1 MKKKSKVKYLISFAF
16 LAIISSCIIFAICL
30 CTKPTNEKPNE
41 ETTNKVLSYDLSE
54 GNCIPKSSLIFEYS
68 DSNDTA
74 IFIGLSNESG
84 HETDSWN
91 GKTLN
96 IPSEVDK
103 NGKTYTV
110 TEIDT
115 TRSESLIRNSNN
127 TGFIYTIQAYGSFIT
142 ALVIPNTV
150 QKINSG
156 AFYGMASLEYIST
169 PFLGVARG
177 VDDTTA
183 LLNNSSLHSMFSPMY
198 TKGNGSVKYYPL
210 DANGTFDATKGSVL
224 RSWYLTAAL
233 KDNASWYEIPY
244 NLSVVEITDETDVI
258 NRAFFDIDSLDT
270 VRFLDDPTTVYDIET
285 IGEFAFASCENLKE
299 VELPQNI
306 GSLPQGLFSE
316 CASLGAPRNDGEDP
330 IIIKLP
336 LKITSIPDSFFG
348 GCKSL
353 KKIYAPTTI
362 NEIQSKAFEDCILLE
377 DIVLFDGLDI
387 NLEYNIISPK
397 TGFNIPAGL
406 TTIKSSAFKNCD
418 LLTSIIIP
426 STVTTIE
433 TSIFAGCKALES
445 ITLPFVGTNPT
456 SSTGNFNTDFG
467 SIFSLL
473 SIDANYYSVVQT
485 NGTYYLPK
493 SLKSIIVTNQKTLV
507 KGSLSNLVYPNNA
520 GNEFYGVESIILN
533 KEITSIESGAL
544 AGNGALKNITVPFIG
559 RNLGDTANFGIIF
572 GSVNTGV
579 GNFNNATGYY
589 VPNSLENIKILEAS
603 TVYTGQFYNLYFI
616 KSVEFPANVSEMQ
629 SSIFHN
635 NPRLESLTIP
645 FVGRWTGIW
654 HPRWP
659 DHGWSW
665 WGIDIEMRN
674 SFMWI
679 FSGSYFSGSYE
690 DKTLW
695 GGYNNRIR
703 YIPST
708 LKKITVLNDTAIDTH
723 AFRNLTSLEEVVIYS
738 GNYGRTLSYIE
749 EGCLSG
755 CSNLVTL
762 NVPFIGYNTNSSG
775 NNAYYYTIGHYFG
788 TGGYANSYAAFQYR
802 NYYIPNSLTS
812 VIVDG
817 TANLNAITA
826 YAFANMKSL
835 TSVDFK
841 TNNIASINAHAF
853 DGCENLR
860 NFTYG
865 AGTSFTTIND
875 YAFNNCK
882 YVKDIGYVVPEYKK
896 DGIQISVGSHA
907 FSGTGISEIDFTK
920 ISGVGSYA
928 FANCLNLRQVE
939 VTSNIASL
947 GDGVFADCSFL
958 SNVTLSSNTASKY
971 LFKNCISLQEINV
984 VLAAPNKIPE
994 GMFDGCENLLYNGNQ
1009 AGGLQISQSI
1019 TEIGMYA
1026 FRNCKSLVGFEIPN
1040 TVTIIRSG
1048 ALFGCDKLGRITIP
1062 RGVTHIESG
1071 VFTSSIG
1078 NGFAIYVYQKEED
1091 RPKTWVNGWNCNNPV
1106 LVIDAIDDSNYIYS
1120 DFDSELLGYV
1130 ITGIKT
1136 GVELGEDV
1144 ILPRTHLGCP
1154 VVKVDSDVFRN
1165 QKDVKTIVI
1174 PSSIKYLGNNC
1185 FNNGK
1190 RVDLYFENS
1199 EANIDSSIKDNEANY
1214 IACGLVYYKD
1224 YWRYSS
1230 DNITPELDISKF
1242 EYEFTD
1248 LVTPSY
1254 SGVNWNGKNYPVVL
1268 VKTNAVVVKNDS
1280 IDSTVTNIMYEI
1292 DEYSFVNNEFSIT
1305 SGTNLDNIS
1314 LFKYNYYNNIYAGK
1328 ATVEVTINTLELQ
1341 DYLDKDA
1348 TGYSPY
1354 NVGLYGKKNLY
1365 FNINKANLLIG
1376 NPYGYLSSSMD
1387 YDYTKSALSIGISSV
1402 QNYIDGTIN
1411 GDPVTQNY
1419 NFYGSIYTKNN
1430 DAGTYVIAGASN
1442 NSQIENNI
1450 SIRTKLG
1457 NVDVTSSFNIQIYAQ
1472 FTISP
1477 RKIFIG
1483 FTGGELVTNDGVSV
1497 YEYQYAGY
1505 NVSPE
1510 LTAVAYLD
1518 KELTK
1523 PIYDCEIAVTTSQPL
1538 GWMPSDGVLY
1548 DAYAYIKNT
1557 GRNRQNYIMHED
1569 AGASNHP
1576 VITYES
1582 VLQKIRIV
1590 KAKINITI
1598 YDNNYVIGYDDAYW
1612 SYSNWNSSSYY
1623 KISGLNTGSKL
1634 VGKLVSNSLV
1644 QDKTARENNGHYTS
1658 NGSELNIIWEKGNY
1672 FDYGSPNPLDDYYI
1686 YFIDNNGDYQSEMDY
1701 YETIVH
1707 NVDITIKYNEFTF
1720 KYYIN
1725 GDEYVPSIK
1734 VDNNG
1739 TTYKYIE
1746 YKTDGSIV
1754 PVTVVVSNT
1763 YPNGD
1768 PLSGYKLI
1776 YSITQIGETEKI
1788 ELGGKIEDFYFQYEV
1803 TRSNFNDVHDNVWI
1817 NVMKSDV
1824 EHIPNQKIEYDRYD
1838 YSIVDETLSLLHN
1851 GIETPIIIKHGN
1863 DQEINIDFVDINGN
1877 KLNYNPIAPGKY
1889 YLHVTATEGE
1899 FFNALDKI
1907 IEFEITKRI
1916 ITIYLDKSQP
1926 ENPNS
1931 TSKPDGFYNG
1941 KPYTIT
1947 IDSDRLTQYNGLL
1960 AGDIFSGA
1968 IMTNGSAPGIYD
1980 IDVPGDWLWSP
1991 MWSVYDSN
1999 YNNISEYYNVI
2010 VKGAYEI
2017 LELPMTVTSS
2027 GFTGDYDTI
2036 YHGITVNISDPNP
2049 SICTIYYSLNPVNEY
2064 TDDPNF
2070 AWSTVNP
2077 LFVSPGT
2084 YTVYYKVVCPNYKTY
2099 YGSEIVDIRAL
2110 SITWDKPTELLDYT
2124 GGEKYPTYLY
2134 YISYDMFPHYLEV
2147 INVNPSNAIV
2157 YYYLAKVGEP
2167 VGTYLTDIPFVTDQG
2182 EYILYIKF
2190 TCRDYEDTNA
2200 TYKFIVT
2207 DEFNQSFDPVDPDN
2221 PGDKKVPLYYVNFDD
2236 EILYDGVD
2244 KLLTEKTIQYDGKNH
2259 IISLSFNDV
2268 NNIFNPSEVEV
2279 YFSLNDNQNYMLS
2292 NSKEYYLVNA
2302 GTYKVYYM
2310 VRARGM
2316 KSFES
2321 YVTITITPKD
2331 FENLSVT
2338 NLENSPYNGK
2348 PQTVTIN
2355 GLENYSD
2362 LNYTLYYSS
2371 NYNAT
2376 FYPVTNSLWSTDISA
2391 ISFTNVC
2398 DNLVYI
2404 RVVCDN
2410 YNEKAL
2416 SSRVQIIQCTP
2427 TFVFDNGQEIEY
2439 KASRIN
2445 VSDLK
2450 IDTIHDGNTIATW
2463 YAVVYDEENGTY
2475 STCSEDDKLNYAPKE
2490 LGAYYVSIRYVQTA
2504 NCKEGSVSGYFRIVP
2519 RKVTLEYI
2527 ESFQYDGYPHDPDF
2541 KVITGTT
2548 DTLTVLYERADG
2560 KADQPVE
2567 IGEYKLYVYFSS
2579 TVVNYVLDLP
2589 YDDNGKQYVMFN
2601 ITKRKLLFD
2610 YSVSKEY
2617 DGSIW
2622 EMKTELIDG
2631 KWQNTWPVQGLLSNH
2646 IFSAHIYT
2654 SSYIKGTYI
2663 YSTVSNIN
2671 TLMKVVVKDPAI
2683 YDNNGNDVSKY
2694 YDDIDYNIFIKIT
2707 LPSLGATFDDIE
2719 IAYDGQ
2725 AHQMTPIIPTN
2736 VDASQLSIQYKTK
2749 EDVGNDQNWQYDN
2762 SNWKTTAPS
2771 YTNVGEYTVYVW
2783 VQSLYYDDFF
2793 GCATLKINKANL
2805 KIKIDEFDATYN
2817 NYDYQVSYRCENV
2830 PLIDK
2835 NLAFV
2840 RYYSTN
2846 DVTIEQLRSLYAD
2859 FNSSNSLYD
2868 IVSAYGKKS
2877 MVNAGDYYVVVYFS
2891 ETSNYYA
2898 SYNNFE
2904 IVTVKKRPVYY
2915 SITTGIYIVLNK
2927 EYDGSIYEITLGAS
2941 YQYDTGLLDDHTF
2954 DPNAIFVIG
2963 TCSKNAGVYLSTGET
2978 KDSYTSLNLPIHIMG
2993 FVYTE
2998 GHIYDKLGRNV
3009 IDNYMPVVYNDNLTV
3024 IIERTYVKDGAFQ
3037 AFDTEREY
3045 DGKAPNPD
3053 VISPSDGELSY
3064 NYYAVTEE
3072 NGERIIGNEVFP
3084 NEVNGAQYDCRNV
3097 GYYYVVV
3104 SQGMGTN
3111 YYAPTYTT
3119 SAFVR
3124 VVPRNIE
3131 ATWENTEVEFNGE
3144 YQMASAYYKDIEGND
3159 VPLKVHA
3166 LVNWESLD
3174 GVLHASTY
3182 MVYAEQTTDP
3192 NYHIIGLG
3200 DADDSNIKYF
3210 IITAKEYNIYLFK
3223 EGTSGSYIE
3232 FETPNRKFTFDF
3244 NQDYFNTNNSN
3255 YTGDAWISSNLRIQ
3269 KSKNEEVDAV
3279 ISTIRSDSG
3288 TYYGNDMFEFT
3299 VCVLTK
3305 DNIDVTNS
3313 INFNILG
3320 GVIIKSNVLKYNIV
3334 DDGIITRP
3342 YKGTPY
3348 TIWDFVTLVNPTSA
3362 IYLDELLYSMD
3373 GTDYKKANIGDTNTQ
3388 WSATE
3393 TGVHEVWFK
3402 FKYGD
3407 SINESKIVL
3416 TIEAKESFIHFED
3429 INYTKEYNGLPVNYE
3444 TIQKL
3449 ISAAEYNGATTNF
3462 DNLVFKFYNINDL
3475 TNPLIT
3481 RIGNAD
3487 EAGKINYYPT
3497 NVGTYRVYITSYYDD
3512 YPGSRPADFIEN
3524 YKPLVDTYFDFT
3536 INPTEVKV
3544 KFDEEQVIFNVTDA
3558 LHYFGENWTKE
3569 YKIQNDLSGK
3579 IPNNYA
3585 LYISLTAQSG
3595 TYNGSTISGIQR
3607 GTYTYVGIVDYLDD
3621 SQVDIL
3627 KELYIMTL
3635 FTPLDKSI
3643 SPYNVKFK
3651 VVWDIRKTD
3660 DETGSNKTSVKDNYF
3675 IHVDFTL
3682 SVHYPEMNKNYLVDM
3697 KTGDPIEYYLNATI
3711 ENVTSNYDEKFH
3723 YGTLNPSYKGFALSS
3738 VSFNSGYDINN
3749 SSDSSYNYAI
3759 NHETVSRKIPGQST
3773 IYYRFYADGF
3783 EQYKGSYTISV
3794 GYVNRIIA
3802 NDTNKDI
3809 TVEYNGLEYS
3819 VKVEADSTN
3828 TKAYLYLYNNGTKV
3842 SSTPLQVVST
3852 GDSTLSD
3859 EYSNYSVTYTPVNS
3873 AIERLNIVNSGEYT
3887 YKVTIASSTYYNK
3900 ITLSGKISI
3909 TKKIIYVDNNQSNN
3923 VIAGDGTAMHC
3934 YVHPYNGIAAYDTI
3948 VNSNSLY
3955 VLTYS
3960 DGSSVSDVVV
3970 SCEIKTKGTA
3980 VGLYTQGSAD
3990 KGIEV
3995 GKTTISK
4002 NLEDLARNYQ
4012 IILRDVSIY
4021 IDKGVITPGSFNKKF
4036 VYDGN
4041 YKMFIATVAN
4051 PTNAKMTYCD
4061 TQDGTYTSTIQG
4073 EVKPG
4078 TYTKYVKYEAA
4089 NYHTLIVAYDLI
4101 IEKADISL
4109 IIPDFTKD
4117 YDGVPVAIPNGWKS
4131 SSGIDITFDYCSF
4144 YKLNNGVYESMS
4156 SEIPVDVG
4164 RYKIEVS
4171 VPEDPNG
4178 YYKAGVFEKEF
4189 IIKGKTLSI
4198 TWKDIVLIYNGKS
4211 QRPYIETSDEILKKE
4226 IEEGKVSITYIVTPI
4241 TSATG
4246 ILDNDYKT
4254 VGRYTCTV
4262 TLSGSNNYSLDPDQ
4276 ETISYNIIKR
4286 TTTIVLNQSKT
4297 YDEQATSYSF
4307 GYLEED
4313 AYGNMI
4319 GFRANNLVDN
4329 HNINTSTLYCR
4340 NKIVGIYEDFS
4351 QYYWTSSRGD
4361 DSPVIL
4367 DEQNN
4372 DVTDN
4377 YEIKYSLRFDINY
4390 SEITVAVEDYNGVY
4404 DGAYH
4409 SITVTT
4415 LNSDT
4420 SGFTFY
4426 YTKTTD
4432 VDGNPINYSTTLPK
4446 ERDAGSYTIY
4456 YKVCKEGY
4464 LDKTGQGFINISKA
4478 AANIRWENVDDAY
4491 ALEKIYDGL
4500 SVTNPNVLTDISN
4513 PTLTYEY
4520 RMLNTKTGVYE
4531 SCATIVVKGE
4541 NANVKSGSYPTS
4553 VGKYYLKVTVGE
4565 SANYSNGEIDI
4576 YFEIKQREIVITL
4589 AENIDKISMVY
4600 NGTRW
4605 YRAESSPEL
4614 NISNLVSGHSFT
4626 GILQTISANVGLY
4639 AAMSDFEWQNNW
4651 RVEKF
4656 YGTSSD
4662 NLTSNY
4668 YVTIN
4673 LMVEITTAKMDV
4685 VVTDYN
4691 NEYDG
4696 IPHTI
4701 KVKVNEPVGG
4711 YQILYTMET
4720 NPATNEPINYK
4731 VDRQFATNSGL
4742 YTVYFMVVCDN
4753 YETYYGNGT
4762 IKIRGLSSDGK
4773 WQAFVSEYEYNG
4785 QSYPDPV
4792 VVTLNTSTP
4801 RYYYYNEND
4810 YDIDNKVS
4818 IGSPILSPANV
4829 GKYVVVAHY
4838 DDDGQYSEF
4847 DIVGSFEIIPKTV
4860 SAVWDMTTCE
4870 YTGDYIDVGAHYVD
4884 VNSREVTLTVTS
4896 TPSDIKNVGQYTLQA
4911 SLSDSNY
4918 QLDNTSSTTFT
4929 VTKKKIVVPNIS
4941 NSLEFTYGDDIII
4954 TDVDGNIYTL
4964 DENGNIIE
4972 IRFIGDPDDL
4982 TDDYIINYVDNTI
4995 TNIND
5000 PDDSSDDVIQTY
5012 EGEDLVYKIILST
5025 DRNADGVLIN
5035 KHSITIS
5042 LNDYSNYEWDSV
5054 ANPNQDQLRIFKINP
5069 EDFSSGKYE
5078 LVITCERANST
5089 FVETESAIE
5098 PKYTVQIRDVLTRDI
5113 IKTLYDYDT
5122 LDEFESYSITY
5133 KDNIAV
5139 GTATATITGCNNYKF
5154 NVEKEFTI
5162 VDKAPETIQ
5171 LVVNSTIGF
5180 IKVETDL
5187 ETNSS
5192 TFTENDVQRTSSY
5205 EEKIFLGK
5213 IYQQTY
5219 VTQIAAQIANQI
5231 ENIKIYNASGVLV
5244 FDGGSSII
5252 DGVDYTYE
5260 YFGTGCYISLC
5271 NDSGTEIDRI
5281 YGVLFGDISGDG
5293 TINAMDVAYH
5303 NQFNAGK
5310 ISYDLEITMADVL
5323 VDGSK
5328 VFDCLFYYA
5337 MFTVRVHI
5345 NVDGSETIIQQ
5356 PSALTRSYINSY
5368 NAGKLDF
5375 NSNYK
5380 IVE

>member
-41 ETTNKVLSYDLSE
+41 ETTNKVLSYDLSNE
-54 GNCIPKSSLIFEYS
+54 NCISTDFLLFEYN
-68 DSNDTA
+68 DTDDTA

-84 HETDSWN
+84 YTTNSWI
-91 GKTLN
+91 GKTLR
-96 IPSEVDK
+96 IPSEVVY
-103 NGKTYTV
+103 NNKTYTV
-110 TEIDT
+110 VEIDT
-115 TRSESLIRNSNN
+115 TKSESMVRKLDNS
-127 TGFIYTIQAYGSFIT
+127 GFMYTIQAYGSYVT
-142 ALVIPNTV
+142 ALIIPNTV
-150 QKINSG
+150 QKINSA

-169 PFLGVARG
+169 PFLGMARG

-183 LLNNSSLHSMFSPMY
+183 LSNNSSLHSMFSPMY
-198 TKGNGSVKYYPL
+198 TKGNESVKYYPL
-210 DANGTFDATKGSVL
+210 DVNFDANKGSVL
-224 RSWYLTAAL
+224 KSWYLTAAL

-244 NLSVVEITDETDVI
+244 NLSVVEITDEKEVI

-270 VRFLDDPTTVYDIET
+270 VRFIDNPLTDYDIES
-285 IGEFAFASCENLKE
+285 IGEFAFASCGNLKE
-299 VELPQNI
+299 VVLPKNI

-316 CASLGAPRNDGEDP
+316 CASLGAPRNDGEEP
-330 IIIKLP
+330 ITINLP
-336 LKITSIPDSFFG
+336 LNITTIPDSFFG

-362 NEIQSKAFEDCILLE
+362 NEIQSKAFEDCFSLE
-377 DIVLFDGLDI
+377 DIILFDGLDI
-387 NLEYNIISPK
+387 NSNYNVISPS
-397 TGFNIPAGL
+397 TGFNLPAGL
-406 TTIKSSAFKNCD
+406 TTIRSSAFKNCD
-418 LLTSIIIP
+418 MLTSITIP

-433 TSIFAGCKALES
+433 ASILSGCKSLEN

-456 SSTGNFNTDFG
+456 NSSGSFNTDFG
-467 SIFSLL
+467 SLFSFI
-473 SIDANYYSVVQT
+473 SIDANYYSVVQK

-493 SLKSIIVTNQKTLV
+493 TLKSIIVTKETKLV
-507 KGSLSNLVYPNNA
+507 KSSLSNLVYPNNA

-559 RNLGDTANFGIIF
+559 SSKNDTANFGIIF
-572 GSVNTGV
+572 GNVSSGV

-589 VPNSLENIKILEAS
+589 VPNSLENIKILDVN
-603 TVYTGQFYNLYFI
+603 TVYSGQFYNLYFI
-616 KSVEFPANVSEMQ
+616 KSVEFPANVGEMQ

-645 FVGRWTGIW
+645 FVGRWAGIW

-659 DHGWSW
+659 DYGWSW

-674 SFMWI
+674 SLMWI

-723 AFRNLTSLEEVVIYS
+723 AFRNLTSLEEVEIYS

-762 NVPFIGYNTNSSG
+762 NVPFIGYNTNSAGS
-775 NNAYYYTIGHYFG
+775 NAYYYTIGHYFG
-788 TGGYANSYAAFQYR
+788 TGGYANSYAAYQYR
-802 NYYIPNSLTS
+802 NYYIPKSLTS

-841 TNNIASINAHAF
+841 TNSIASINAHAF

-896 DGIQISVGSHA
+896 NGIQISVGNYA
-907 FSGTGISEIDFTK
+907 FSGTGISEIDFNK

-928 FANCLNLRQVE
+928 FANCLNLRNVE
-939 VTSNIASL
+939 VTSNIPSL
-947 GDGVFADCSFL
+947 GEGVFADCSFL
-958 SNVTLSSNTASKY
+958 TDVTLSSNTASKY
-971 LFKNCISLQEINV
+971 LFKNCISLQQIDV
-984 VLAAPNKIPE
+984 ISAAPNMIPE

-1009 AGGLQISQSI
+1009 PGGLQINPSI
-1019 TEIGMYA
+1019 TEIGKYA
-1026 FRNCKSLVGFEIPN
+1026 FRNCNSLVGFEIPN
-1040 TVTIIRSG
+1040 TVTIIRNG
-1048 ALFGCDKLGRITIP
+1048 ALLGCDKLGRITIP
-1062 RGVTHIESG
+1062 RGVTNIESG
-1071 VFTSSIG
+1071 VFTNSIG

-1091 RPKTWVNGWNCNNPV
+1091 RPATWVSGWNCNNPV
-1106 LVIDAIDDSNYIYS
+1106 LVIDAIDDSNYIFS

-1130 ITGIKT
+1130 ITGIKQ
-1136 GVELGEDV
+1136 GVTLGEDV

-1154 VVKVDSDVFRN
+1154 VVKVDADVFRN
-1165 QKDVKTIVI
+1165 QNDVKTIII

-1190 RVDLYFENS
+1190 RVDLYFENAK
-1199 EANIDSSIKDNEANY
+1199 ANIDSSILNNETNY

-1242 EYEFTD
+1242 EFKFTD

-1254 SGVNWNGKNYPVVL
+1254 SGVNWDGNNYPVVS
-1268 VKTNAVVVKNDS
+1268 VKTKAVEIKNDS
-1280 IDSTVTNIMYEI
+1280 IDSTVTNIIYDFTGSSDI
-1292 DEYSFVNNEFSIT
+1292 NP
-1305 SGTNLDNIS
+1305 DNKS
-1314 LFKYNYYNNIYAGK
+1314 LFKFNYYNNVYAGK
-1328 ATVEVTINTLELQ
+1328 ATVEATINTLELQ
-1341 DYLDKDA
+1341 DYLDKEVE
-1348 TGYSPY
+1348 GYSPY
-1354 NVGLYGKKNLY
+1354 NVGLYGKKVLY
-1365 FNINKANLLIG
+1365 FNINKADLQIG
-1376 NPYGYLSSSMD
+1376 NTYGYVSSTMD
-1387 YDYTKSALSIGISSV
+1387 YDYRISTLSLGVSTIN
-1402 QNYIDGTIN
+1402 NYILGWIN
-1411 GDPVTQNY
+1411 GNPVTENY
-1419 NFYGSIYTKNN
+1419 NFYGSIYTKSNN
-1430 DAGTYVIAGASN
+1430 AGTYTIAGASSN
-1442 NSQIENNI
+1442 NQIDNNI
-1450 SIRTKLG
+1450 SIRTKSG
-1457 NVDVTSSFNIQIYAQ
+1457 NVDVTSSFNIKIYAE

-1505 NVSPE
+1505 NVAPT
-1510 LTAVAYLD
+1510 LTAQAYSD
-1518 KELTK
+1518 KELNS
-1523 PIYDCEIAVTTSQPL
+1523 PITDCEIAVTTSQTL
-1538 GWMPSDGVLY
+1538 GWEPSNDVLY
-1548 DAYAYIKNT
+1548 DAYAYINNT
-1557 GRNRQNYIMHED
+1557 GNNRLNYVMHEES
-1569 AGASNHP
+1569 GADNYSG
-1576 VITYES
+1576 ISYES

-1590 KAKINITI
+1590 KAKIYLTI
-1598 YDNNYVIGYDDAYW
+1598 HDENYVIGYDDLCW
-1612 SYSNWNSSSYY
+1612 SYSNWNNSSYY
-1623 KISGLNTGSKL
+1623 KITGLNSGSKL

-1644 QDKTARENNGHYTS
+1644 QDKTAREKDGHYTS
-1658 NGSELNIIWEKGNY
+1658 NGSELNIIWEKANY
-1672 FDYGSPNPLDDYYI
+1672 TDFGSSNSLDDYFI
-1686 YFIDNNGDYQSEMDY
+1686 YYDDNGSKISEMNF

-1707 NVDITIKYNEFTF
+1707 NVDIKINYNEFTF
-1720 KYYIN
+1720 KYFIN
-1725 GDEYVPSIK
+1725 GVEYLPTIK

-1739 TTYKYIE
+1739 TSYRYIE

-1754 PVTVVVSNT
+1754 PVIVEVSNL

-1768 PLSGYKLI
+1768 PLTGYTLK
-1776 YSITQIGETEKI
+1776 YSIDKI
-1788 ELGGKIEDFYFQYEV
+1788 NQTDMIKLGGKIENFYFQYEV
-1803 TRSNFNDVHDNVWI
+1803 KRDNFIDVHDNVWI

-1824 EHIPNQKIEYDRYD
+1824 EHIPNQKVEYDRYD
-1838 YSIVDETLSLLHN
+1838 YSIVDVDDTLFLLHN
-1851 GIETPIIIKHGN
+1851 GIKTPIITKHGQ
-1863 DQEINIDFVDINGN
+1863 DQEITIDFVDNSGN
-1877 KLNYNPIAPGKY
+1877 KLTYNPIAPGKY
-1889 YLHVTATEGE
+1889 YLHITATEGE
-1899 FFNALDKI
+1899 FFNALDKT
-1907 IEFEITKRI
+1907 IEFEITKRN

-1931 TSKPDGFYNG
+1931 TSNPSGYYNG

-1947 IDSDRLTQYNGLL
+1947 INSDRLIEFNGLL
-1960 AGDIFSGA
+1960 EGDIFSGA
-1968 IMTNGSAPGIYD
+1968 LMTNGSAPGIYD
-1980 IDVPGDWLWSP
+1980 IDVVGDWLWSP

-2010 VKGAYEI
+2010 VKGTYEI

-2027 GFTGDYDTI
+2027 GFTGNYDTI

-2049 SICTIYYSLNPVNEY
+2049 SICTIYYSLTPVNEN
-2064 TDDPNF
+2064 TDSSDF
-2070 AWSTVNP
+2070 AWSTINP

-2084 YTVYYKVVCPNYKTY
+2084 YTVYYKVVCPNYKTH

-2110 SITWDKPTELLDYT
+2110 SITWDTPKELLDYT

-2147 INVNPSNAIV
+2147 INVNPSNAQV
-2157 YYYLAKVGEP
+2157 YYYLAKVGDP
-2167 VGTYLTDIPFVTDQG
+2167 VGTYSTDIPFVTDEG

-2190 TCRDYEDTNA
+2190 TCRDYEDATA
-2200 TYKFIVT
+2200 TYSFIVT
-2207 DEFNQSFDPVDPDN
+2207 DEFNQSFDPVDPDDS
-2221 PGDKKVPLYYVNFDD
+2221 GTKVPLYYVNFDG
-2236 EILYDGVD
+2236 EVLYDGVGNTS
-2244 KLLTEKTIQYDGKNH
+2244 TEKTIKYDGKNH
-2259 IISLSFNDV
+2259 ILSLSFNDEKIPNLSDADV
-2268 NNIFNPSEVEV
+2268 F
-2279 YFSLNDNQNYMLS
+2279 FSLNDNQNYILS
-2292 NSKEYYLVNA
+2292 NSKDYYLINA
-2302 GTYKVYYM
+2302 GTYKIYYM

-2321 YVTITITPKD
+2321 YVTITITPKE
-2331 FENLSVT
+2331 FENITVSDL
-2338 NLENSPYNGK
+2338 LNSPYNGK

-2355 GLENYSD
+2355 GLDKYSD

-2410 YNEKAL
+2410 YVELAL
-2416 SSRVQIIQCTP
+2416 SGRVQIVQCTP
-2427 TFVFDNGQEIEY
+2427 TFAFDNGQEIEY
-2439 KASRIN
+2439 KAQRIN

-2463 YAVVYDEENGTY
+2463 YAVTYDEETGTY
-2475 STCSEDDKLNYAPKE
+2475 STYSEDDKLNYAPKE

-2504 NCKEGSVSGYFRIVP
+2504 NCTEGSVSGYFRIVP

-2527 ESFQYDGYPHDPDF
+2527 ESFQYDGHPHDPDF

-2560 KADQPVE
+2560 NADQPVE

-2589 YDDNGKQYVMFN
+2589 YDENGRQYVMFN

-2631 KWQNTWPVQGLLSNH
+2631 KWQNTWKVDGLLSNH

-2663 YSTVSNIN
+2663 YSTISNIN

-2694 YDDIDYNIFIKIT
+2694 YDTVDYNIFIKIT
-2707 LPSLGATFDDIE
+2707 LPTLGATFENVE

-2725 AHQMTPIIPTN
+2725 THEMTPIIPTN
-2736 VDASQLSIQYKTK
+2736 VDPSQLSIQYKTK
-2749 EDVGNDQNWQYDN
+2749 EDVGNDQNWQYDS

-2783 VQSLYYDDFF
+2783 IQSLYYDDFF
-2793 GCATLKINKANL
+2793 GCATLTINKANL

-2840 RYYSTN
+2840 RYYSTK

-2859 FNSSNSLYD
+2859 FNSNNSLYD

-2915 SITTGIYIVLNK
+2915 SVTTGIYIVLNK
-2927 EYDGSIYEITLGAS
+2927 EYDGSIYEITLGSS
-2941 YQYDTGLLDDHTF
+2941 YKYDTGLLEDHTF
-2954 DPNAIFVIG
+2954 DSKAIFVIG
-2963 TCSKNAGVYLSTGET
+2963 TCSKNAGVYLTTGET
-2978 KDSYTSLNLPIHIMG
+2978 KDSYTSLNLPIHTMG

-3024 IIERTYVKDGAFQ
+3024 IIERTHILDGAFQ

-3053 VISPSDGELSY
+3053 VISPSDGKLTY
-3064 NYYAVTEE
+3064 KYYSVIEE
-3072 NGERIIGNEVFP
+3072 NGTNTIGSEVHP
-3084 NEVNGAQYDCRNV
+3084 NDTNGAQNDCRNV

-3104 SQGMGTN
+3104 SQDIGTN

-3131 ATWENTEVEFNGE
+3131 ATWENTEVVFNGE
-3144 YQMASAYYKDIEGND
+3144 NQMANAYYKDIDNNI
-3159 VPLKVHA
+3159 VPLKTYA
-3166 LVNWESLD
+3166 LVNWESLE

-3192 NYHIIGLG
+3192 NYHITGLG
-3200 DADDSNIKYF
+3200 DALDNDVKYF
-3210 IITAKEYNIYLFK
+3210 VITAKEYNIYLYK
-3223 EGTSGSYIE
+3223 TGTSGSYIE
-3232 FETPNRKFTFDF
+3232 FDTPSRQFTFNF
-3244 NQDYFNTNNSN
+3244 NQDYFNPNNSN

-3269 KSKNEEVDAV
+3269 KSKHEEVDAV

-3288 TYYGNDMFEFT
+3288 TYYGNDMFNFT
-3299 VCVLTK
+3299 VCVLTN

-3313 INFNILG
+3313 ISFNILG
-3320 GVIIKSNVLKYNIV
+3320 GVIIKSNVLKFSITDN
-3334 DDGIITRP
+3334 GIISRP

-3348 TIWDFVTLVNPTSA
+3348 TIWDFVTLINPTSA
-3362 IYLDELLYSMD
+3362 IYLDELLYSTN
-3373 GTDYKKANIGDTNTQ
+3373 GTDYTKADIGDTNTQ

-3402 FKYGD
+3402 FKFGD
-3407 SINESKIVL
+3407 STGDGKIIL
-3416 TIEAKESFIHFED
+3416 TIEAKESFIHFKN
-3429 INYTKEYNGLPVNYE
+3429 INYTKEYNGLPVTYD
-3444 TIQKL
+3444 TIKNL
-3449 ISAAEYNGATTNF
+3449 ISAAEYNGVTTSF
-3462 DNLVFKFYNINDL
+3462 DNLVFKFYDINDL
-3475 TNPLIT
+3475 DNPLIT
-3481 RIGNAD
+3481 RQGTEEIVGTVTNRY
-3487 EAGKINYYPT
+3487 NYYPT
-3497 NVGTYRVYITSYYDD
+3497 NVGTYRVVITSLYDD
-3512 YPGSRPADFIEN
+3512 IPGTIPSGYKLN

-3536 INPTEVKV
+3536 IDPTEVKV
-3544 KFDEEQVIFNVTDA
+3544 KFEEELVIFNVTNA
-3558 LHYFGENWTKE
+3558 LNAFGDNWTKE
-3569 YKIQNDLSGK
+3569 YIIQNDLTGK

-3585 LYISLTAQSG
+3585 LYIGFTLLSG
-3595 TYNGSTISGIQR
+3595 TYNGSTITGVQR
-3607 GTYTYVGIVDYLDD
+3607 GTYSYVGIVDYLDD
-3621 SQVDIL
+3621 SQSSSL
-3627 KELYIMTL
+3627 NELYIMTL
-3635 FTPLDKSI
+3635 FTPLDETI

-3651 VVWDIRKTD
+3651 VVWDVRKTD
-3660 DETGSNKTSVKDNYF
+3660 DATGTNNTSVKENYF
-3675 IHVDFTL
+3675 IHVDFSL
-3682 SVHYPEMNKNYLVDM
+3682 STHYPEMNKEYSVPM
-3697 KTGDPIEYYLNATI
+3697 KSGDPVNYYLKATI
-3711 ENVTSNYDEKFH
+3711 GNVNSNYDGNFH
-3723 YGTLNPSYKGFALSS
+3723 YGTLESSYAGFNIGS
-3738 VSFNSGYDINN
+3738 VNFTAGYDINN

-3759 NHETVSRKIPGQST
+3759 NNEAVSKKIPGEST
-3773 IYYRFYADGF
+3773 IYYRFTAEGF
-3783 EQYKGSYTISV
+3783 EEYKGSYKIKI
-3794 GYVNRIIA
+3794 GYIERQVS
-3802 NDTNKDI
+3802 DETNKDI
-3809 TVEYNGLEYS
+3809 SVEYNGFEYS
-3819 VKVEADSTN
+3819 VKVEANSTN
-3828 TKAYLYLYNNGTKV
+3828 TEAYLYLYNNGIKV
-3842 SSTPLQVVST
+3842 SSTPLQVVSI
-3852 GDSTLSD
+3852 GSSILSD
-3859 EYSNYSVTYTPVNS
+3859 EYSNYSVTYIPVNS
-3873 AIERLNIVNSGEYT
+3873 AIERINIINSGEYT
-3887 YKVTIASSTYYNK
+3887 YKVKIEASTYYK
-3900 ITLSGKISI
+3900 AITLSGNISI
-3909 TKKIIYVDNNQSNN
+3909 TKKTIYVDNNQNKN
-3923 VIAGDGTAMHC
+3923 VVAGDSSTYHC
-3934 YVHPYNGIAAYDTI
+3934 FVHPYNGIAAYDTI
-3948 VNSNSLY
+3948 VNSNDLY

-3960 DGSSVSDVVV
+3960 DGSAVTDVIV
-3970 SCEIKTKGTA
+3970 SCEIKTKGTS
-3980 VGLYTQGSAD
+3980 VGLYSQGNATQ
-3990 KGIEV
+3990 GIEV
-3995 GKTTISK
+3995 VDGKTTISK
-4002 NLEDLARNYQ
+4002 NLENLARNYQ
-4012 IILRDVSIY
+4012 ITLRNVSIY
-4021 IDKGVITPGSFNKKF
+4021 IDKGTITPGSFNKKF
-4036 VYDGN
+4036 VYDGQK
-4041 YKMFIATVAN
+4041 KMFTATAAY
-4051 PTNAKMTYCD
+4051 PTNTKITYCN
-4061 TQDGTYTSTIQG
+4061 TIDGTYTSSLTG

-4078 TYTKYVKYEAA
+4078 TYTKYVKFEAA

-4101 IEKADISL
+4101 IEKAPVSL
-4109 IIPDFTKD
+4109 TIPELSKD
-4117 YDGVPVAIPNGWKS
+4117 YDGVPIAIPNGWKS
-4131 SSGIDITFDYCSF
+4131 SSGIDITFDYCNF
-4144 YKLNNGVYESMS
+4144 YKYNNGEYVSIS

-4164 RYKIEVS
+4164 RYKIEVA
-4171 VPEDPNG
+4171 VPEDSNG

-4189 IIKGKTLSI
+4189 IIKGKSLSI
-4198 TWKDIVLIYNGKS
+4198 TWKGTALIYNGLS
-4211 QRPYIETSDEILKKE
+4211 QRPYIETSDEVLNKE
-4226 IEEGKVSITYIVTPI
+4226 IEEGKVSITYNVTPI

-4262 TLSGSNNYSLDPDQ
+4262 TLSGSNNYSIDPSQ
-4276 ETISYNIIKR
+4276 ETVSYNIVKR
-4286 TTTIVLNQSKT
+4286 NTTIVLNQSVK
-4297 YDEQATSYSF
+4297 YDEQANTYSF
-4307 GYLEED
+4307 GYLELD

-4319 GFRANNLVDN
+4319 GFRADNLVDN
-4329 HNINTSTLYCR
+4329 HNIATSTLYCR

-4377 YEIKYSLRFDINY
+4377 YDIKYSLRFDINY

-4420 SGFTFY
+4420 TGFTFY

-4491 ALEKIYDGL
+4491 SLEKIYDGL
-4500 SVTNPNVLTDISN
+4500 SVINPKVVTDIDN

-4520 RMLNTKTGVYE
+4520 RMLNTKTDVYDP
-4531 SCATIVVKGE
+4531 CASIVVKGE
-4541 NANVKSGSYPTS
+4541 NTSVRSGSYPTS

-4600 NGTRW
+4600 DGTRW
-4605 YRAESSPEL
+4605 NRSEDSPEL
-4614 NISNLVSGHSFT
+4614 NISNLVSGHTFT

-4639 AAMSDFEWQNNW
+4639 ASMSDFEWQNNW

-4696 IPHTI
+4696 IAHTI

-4711 YQILYTMET
+4711 YQVLYTMET

-4742 YTVYFMVVCDN
+4742 YTVYFMVICDN

-4785 QSYPDPV
+4785 QSYPNPV

-4818 IGSPILSPANV
+4818 IGSPILSPSNV
-4829 GKYVVVAHY
+4829 GKYIVVAHY

-4896 TPSDIKNVGQYTLQA
+4896 NPSDILNVGQYTLQA
-4911 SLSDSNY
+4911 NLSDSNY
-4918 QLDNTSSTTFT
+4918 QLDTTSSTTFT

-4941 NSLEFTYGDDIII
+4941 NSLEFTYGDDVII
-4954 TDVDGNIYTL
+4954 TDVDGNIYEL
-4964 DENGNIIE
+4964 DEYGNIEE

-4982 TDDYIINYVDNTI
+4982 TDDYIINYVDKTI

-5000 PDDSSDDVIQTY
+5000 PNDSSDDVIQTY

-5025 DRNADGVLIN
+5025 DRNADGVLIS

-5078 LVITCERANST
+5078 LVITCERTNST

-5133 KDNIAV
+5133 KDNVAV

-5154 NVEKEFTI
+5154 NIVKEFTI

-5180 IKVETDL
+5180 IKVETDSA
-5187 ETNSS
+5187 TKSS
-5192 TFTENDVQRTSSY
+5192 TFTENDVLRTAGY
-5205 EEKIFLGK
+5205 EEQIFLGK
-5213 IYQQTY
+5213 IYHKSF

-5244 FDGGSSII
+5244 FDGGNSII

-5260 YFGTGCYISLC
+5260 YFGTGSYISLC

-5281 YGVLFGDISGDG
+5281 YGIVFGDVSGDG
-5293 TINAMDVAYH
+5293 IIDGADLNYH
-5303 NQFNAGK
+5303 ILFNGGN
-5310 ISYDLEITMADVL
+5310 ISYDTDITMADVL
-5323 VDGSK
+5323 VDSSLTFEC
-5328 VFDCLFYYA
+5328 VYYYA
-5337 MFTVRVHI
+5337 MYTIRSYE
-5345 NVDGSETIIQQ
+5345 NPDGSLGYITKPDGTTMNYII
-5356 PSALTRSYINSY
+5356 SFNGGSI
-5368 NAGKLDF
+5368 DF
-5375 NSNYK
+5375 NSDYK